1 MLRQHRNRFDSIRQL
16 EQNFAIVG
24 EAPRVRVSLRGITQR
39 ITMISLAKIQQ
50 WETQLGT
57 SIGVQRGT
65 RGSTQPSTERNVGNR
80 RLTWIGEP
88 SILQFRHQ
96 KEL

>member
-1 MLRQHRNRFDSIRQL
+1 MLRQHRNRFDSGARA
-16 EQNFAIVG
+16 E
-24 EAPRVRVSLRGITQR
+24 LRHRGRGTESPSVATGDNAAY
-39 ITMISLAKIQQ
+39 TMISLAKIQQ
-50 WETQLGT
+50 RETQIGT
-57 SIGVQRGT
+57 SIRVQRGT

-88 SILQFRHQ
+88 STIQFRHQ